1 MRDRILKD
9 IVIAMKEKDKDTL
22 STLRLLKG
30 AIQLEEI
37 NKKRELNDEEVVG
50 IIAKQIK
57 TRRESITE
65 FEKASRN
72 DLIEKTKKEI
82 IVLEKY
88 MPEQLSEKEVDDIIT
103 GVFNE
108 VNPQSM
114 KDMKN
119 LMAVITPKL
128 KGKTDMSLVSKKIKD
143 KLNEIIGG

>member
-37 NKKRELNDEEVVG
+37 NKKCELNDEEVVS

-57 TRRESITE
+57 TRRESIAE
-65 FEKASRN
+65 FEKASRS
-72 DLIEKTKKEI
+72 DLIEKTSKEI

-88 MPEQLSEKEVDDIIT
+88 MPEQLSEKEVDDIIAS
-103 GVFNE
+103 VFDE
-108 VNPQSM
+108 IKPQSM

-119 LMAVITPKL
+119 LMAVINPKL
-128 KGKTDMSLVSKKIKD
+128 KGKTDMSLVSNKVKN